1 MEETKWYMNRKESVY
16 PVYQNV
22 YQSFHWRSDRARHN
36 ILILDVLMA
45 DPGEQEWT
53 GVIIISSM
61 VLFSAILRFWQ
72 EWRASEATDS
82 LMKW

>member
-1 MEETKWYMNRKESVY
+1 
-16 PVYQNV
+16 
-22 YQSFHWRSDRARHN
+22 
-36 ILILDVLMA
+36 MA

-82 LMKW
+82 LMKMVKTHVSPNVRESMKKRSRLRNSSRGYRVFGSWGHGSR